1 MVGDSFMST
10 TNDIPFKKE
19 LLLDID
25 MFQKPAVREDMT
37 ALAQVIQNLIIIEKG
52 TYPNQPELGVG
63 ISNYLFEIGDS
74 VTIESLSVEIEDQ
87 IEKFINPV
95 DFDIQIDIKLIE
107 SKDKKYNTLAIGII
121 VKRVSINSVTDEV
134 DEEYSYAQLLFGG
147 NTSNKKIVSK
157 ILV

>member
-1 MVGDSFMST
+1 MSEI
-10 TNDIPFKKE
+10 NNIPFKKE
-19 LLLDID
+19 LLLDFD
-25 MFQKPAVREDMT
+25 MFQRPAVREDMT

-63 ISNYLFEIGDS
+63 IANYLFELGDN
-74 VTIESLSVEIEDQ
+74 VTIESLSAEIEDQ
-87 IEKFINPV
+87 VDKFINPV
-95 DFDIQIDIKLIE
+95 DFDIQIDAKIIE

-121 VKRVSINSVTDEV
+121 VKRVKINSVTDQI

-147 NTSNKKIVSK
+147 NTSNKKIISK